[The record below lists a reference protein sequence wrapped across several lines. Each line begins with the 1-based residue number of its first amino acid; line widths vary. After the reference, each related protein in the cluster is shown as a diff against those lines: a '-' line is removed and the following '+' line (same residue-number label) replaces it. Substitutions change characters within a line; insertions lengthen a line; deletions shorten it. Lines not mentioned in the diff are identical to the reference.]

1 MFSDFFDELNRKKI
15 FTEEDDELR
24 KNYRN
29 HGNLICR
36 YQNLEFLEVDTD
48 WLYIDCSLNTIHEI
62 RNLNLASNLIS
73 LECQSNNL
81 TSIHLEGLT
90 ELKSLN
96 CSMNQLQEITAL
108 DCCTKLV
115 SLNCYMNHLVSLDLN
130 GLTKLMNL
138 SCYANQLLSLIH
150 ISEPTRP
157 Y

>member
-1 MFSDFFDELNRKKI
+1 MFSDFFDEMNRKKL
-15 FTEEDDELR
+15 FTEEDDQLR

-62 RNLNLASNLIS
+62 RNLNLASNLIC

-96 CSMNQLQEITAL
+96 CSMNQLKEITGL
-108 DCCTKLV
+108 HSCTKLV

-130 GLTKLMNL
+130 GLSKLMNL
-138 SCYANQLLSLIH
+138 SCYSNQLNNIENL
-150 ISEPTRP
+150 EK
-157 Y
+157 